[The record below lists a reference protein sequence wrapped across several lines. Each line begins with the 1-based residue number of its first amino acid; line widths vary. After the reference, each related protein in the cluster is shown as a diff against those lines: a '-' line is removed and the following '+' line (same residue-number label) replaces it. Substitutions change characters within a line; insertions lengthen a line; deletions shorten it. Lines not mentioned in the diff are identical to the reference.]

1 MLCVISFS
9 ARGIIRRLA
18 VPPGP
23 FIHLGTGCL
32 VLVLLLTAELSFV
45 LWLRGLSLK
54 AYLAERDSVSGTVY
68 LMMLLL
74 FAVAPVFVAERS
86 DYA

>member
-74 FAVAPVFVAERS
+74 FAVAPVLVAERS